1 MISIEGLQGF
11 KQIISNTYL
20 NDIINRYTIDD
31 AARSRIRGL
40 NKSNYISF
48 YHIKASPEIIY
59 KPAFFLGREICDS
72 NDTAVKWFLLLYS
85 IASVNDIYRDKI
97 YSFVDSRIKSNWR
110 EPQYSTPGRLDNRPL
125 DNILDGILDIDAY
138 FGGGNG
144 NFGPEMCEWK
154 YYKQAIILV
163 CLSAGY
169 HWERCREYMPT
180 DLLSRNI
187 GMPITLS
194 IAFYISVLTG
204 VDFYDALRAFLES
217 NGKKN
222 SLDDILTMAKAEKA
236 KLELLSLKD
245 ELEKKLS
252 ICEEKIRREQN
263 ALDITMDAYGKGHSK
278 EELERRIAKCNS
290 EASIDVLSK
299 AKQII
304 GEQVS
309 FPFKLSDYDKKH
321 LLIADISAEYNI
333 VISECEEQAINT
345 VEQLVDTVISHRY
358 FLDSLRTVILTG
370 GISCG
375 TIHDAS
381 YNINTKIAEVK
392 KLFGEHLNLGNVT
405 TDEELKD
412 ALLRELP
419 HINLRNYLA
428 EKLGVDPSEIT
439 STANLYNDLGADS
452 LEIVEIAID
461 IENMLDIEIPDL
473 EWAEAYTVEDAS
485 QLIWRK
491 LTDKYK

>member
-1 MISIEGLQGF
+1 MISIKGLQGF

-20 NDIINRYTIDD
+20 NDLINRYTIDD
-31 AARSRIRGL
+31 AARSRIRRL

-72 NDTAVKWFLLLYS
+72 NDTAIKWFLLLYS

-110 EPQYSTPGRLDNRPL
+110 EPQYSAPGRLDNCPL
-125 DNILDGILDIDAY
+125 GNMLDGILDIDAY
-138 FGGGNG
+138 FDRDNG
-144 NFGPEMCEWK
+144 KFGPEMCEWE

-204 VDFYDALRAFLES
+204 VDFYDALSEFLES

-222 SLDDILTMAKAEKA
+222 SLDDILTMVKAEKVR
-236 KLELLSLKD
+236 LELMTLKN
-245 ELEKKLS
+245 ELEEKLS
-252 ICEEKIRREQN
+252 TCEEKIRREQN
-263 ALDITMDAYGKGHSK
+263 ALDITMDAFGKGHSK
-278 EELERRIAKCNS
+278 EDLEKRIAKCNK
-290 EASIDVLSK
+290 EASIDVLRK
-299 AKQII
+299 AEQIL
-304 GEQVS
+304 GEQLS
-309 FPFKLSDYDKKH
+309 FPLKLSDYDKKH
-321 LLIADISAEYNI
+321 LLISHISDKYNI

-358 FLDSLRTVILTG
+358 FLDSLRAVLLSG
-370 GISCG
+370 GVLCS
-375 TIHDAS
+375 TTHNAS
-381 YNINTKIAEVK
+381 YCINTKIAEVK
-392 KLFGEHLNLGNVT
+392 KQFGEHLNLGYVT
-405 TDEELKD
+405 TDEELKN

-419 HINLRNYLA
+419 QINLVNLLVER
-428 EKLGVDPSEIT
+428 LGVDSSEIT
-439 STANLYNDLGADS
+439 ENASFYNLGADS
-452 LEIVEIAID
+452 LDIVEIIMD
-461 IENMLDIEIPDL
+461 IEQMLDITIPDE
-473 EWAEAYTVEDAS
+473 EWAEVYTVGDAS
-485 QLIWRK
+485 KLIWRK
-491 LTDKYK
+491 LIDKYR